1 MKGALSAGHAQRF
14 SLAAQYRS
22 VRARAFLSEDD
33 NVRIA
38 THDGGTQTLQ
48 AVLDKFRFLVAVFTL
63 IR

>member
-38 THDGGTQTLQ
+38 THDGGTQTL
-48 AVLDKFRFLVAVFTL
+48 
-63 IR
+63 